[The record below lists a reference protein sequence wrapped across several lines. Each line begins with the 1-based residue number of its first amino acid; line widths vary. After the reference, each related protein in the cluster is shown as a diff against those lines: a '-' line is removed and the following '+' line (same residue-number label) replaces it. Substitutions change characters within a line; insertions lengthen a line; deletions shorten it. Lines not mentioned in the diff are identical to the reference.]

1 MLATELS
8 RVGVERAFMHRLDPW
23 HGTCNL
29 QFFAGSSGSQH
40 QGGCTAPLKLM
51 RAERGENGRC
61 ELPLLHTAGGLVG
74 GDQLSIN
81 LGLRPS
87 SRCLL
92 TSVAAQ
98 KVYGS
103 VGRSQLHPQGAW
115 ARQQVSAEL
124 DAGADLE
131 WLPQELV
138 LYADALFE
146 QNLGVTLPKNG
157 SFLSAEIVRL
167 GRTAANETLG
177 RGCWRSGIQIQR
189 QTSEGRRWELVDRL
203 EISGE
208 ALKSIH
214 GLNQQPV
221 FGTLVWAA
229 PFPLQTDLV
238 NTLLEAVRQDRNELE
253 GTMHCGVLPQ
263 GLIARYSGDS
273 SRDARFWFSR
283 IWARTRQARDLA
295 PPQIPRVWPLQ
306 EDPLE
311 A

>member
-1 MLATELS
+1 
-8 RVGVERAFMHRLDPW
+8 MHRLNPW

-29 QFFAGSSGSQH
+29 QFFEGSRGSQH
-40 QGGCTAPLKLM
+40 QGGCTSPLKLM

-74 GDQLSIN
+74 GDQLSVN
-81 LGLRPS
+81 LDLKPS

-115 ARQQVSAEL
+115 ARQQVAAEL

-138 LYADALFE
+138 LYANALFE
-146 QNLGVTLPKNG
+146 QNLSVILPKNG

-177 RGCWRSGIQIQR
+177 HGCWRSGIQIQR
-189 QTSEGRRWELVDRL
+189 QTSKGTCWELVDRL
-203 EISGE
+203 EISDE
-208 ALKSIH
+208 ALKSVH

-229 PFPLQTDLV
+229 PFPLQTDLI
-238 NTLLEAVRQDRNELE
+238 NTLLEDVRQDRNELE

-263 GLIARYSGDS
+263 GLIARYSGHS

-306 EDPLE
+306 EHPLG

>member
-1 MLATELS
+1 
-8 RVGVERAFMHRLDPW
+8 MHRLDPW

-29 QFFAGSSGSQH
+29 LFAEGRSGSQF

-81 LGLRPS
+81 LSLKS
-87 SRCLL
+87 NSRCLI

-103 VGRSQLHPQGAW
+103 VGRSQRHPRGAW
-115 ARQQVSAEL
+115 ARQQVVAEL
-124 DAGADLE
+124 DAESDLE

-146 QNLGVTLPKNG
+146 QNLSVTLPMDG

-177 RGCWRSGIQIQR
+177 RGCWRSGVQIQR
-189 QTSEGRRWELVDRL
+189 QTPEGQRWELVDRL
-203 EISGE
+203 EISDA
-208 ALKSIH
+208 ALKGIH

-229 PFPLQTDLV
+229 PFPLPTETI
-238 NTLLEAVRQDRNELE
+238 NTLIDDVRQDREDLE
-253 GTMHCGVLPQ
+253 GQMHCGVLPQ
-263 GLIARYSGDS
+263 GLIARYSGFS

-283 IWARTRQARDLA
+283 IWARTRRARDLA

-306 EDPLE
+306 EHPLK

>member
-1 MLATELS
+1 
-8 RVGVERAFMHRLDPW
+8 MHRLDPW

-81 LGLRPS
+81 LTLKRD
-87 SRCLL
+87 SRCLI

-103 VGRSQLHPQGAW
+103 VGRSKLNPQGAW
-115 ARQQVSAEL
+115 AHQNVKANL
-124 DAGADLE
+124 DAGSDLE

-146 QNLGVTLPKNG
+146 QNLSITLPLNG

-177 RGCWRSGIQIQR
+177 KGRWRSSIELQR
-189 QTSEGRRWELVDRL
+189 RTPEGRRWELVDRL
-203 EISGE
+203 EISDE
-208 ALKSIH
+208 ALNGVH

-229 PFPLQTDLV
+229 PFPLQTERI
-238 NTLLEAVRQDRNELE
+238 NTLLDAVREDRKELE
-253 GTMHCGVLPQ
+253 GSMHCGVLPQ
-263 GLIARYSGDS
+263 GLIARYSGLS

-283 IWARTRQARDLA
+283 IWARTRQARDLEA
-295 PPQIPRVWPLQ
+295 PQIPRVWPLQ
-306 EDPLE
+306 EHPLRS
-311 A
+311 

>member
-1 MLATELS
+1 
-8 RVGVERAFMHRLDPW
+8 MHRLNPW

-29 QFFAGSSGSQH
+29 QFFEGSRGSQH
-40 QGGCTAPLKLM
+40 QGGCTSPLKLM

-74 GDQLSIN
+74 GDQLSVN
-81 LGLRPS
+81 LDLKPS

-115 ARQQVSAEL
+115 ARQQVAAEL

-138 LYADALFE
+138 LYANALFE
-146 QNLGVTLPKNG
+146 QNLSVILPKNG

-177 RGCWRSGIQIQR
+177 HGCWRSGIQIQR
-189 QTSEGRRWELVDRL
+189 QTSKGTCWELVDRL
-203 EISGE
+203 EISDE
-208 ALKSIH
+208 ALKSVH

-229 PFPLQTDLV
+229 PFPLQTDLI
-238 NTLLEAVRQDRNELE
+238 NTLLEDVRQDRNELE
-253 GTMHCGVLPQ
+253 GIMHCGVLPQ
-263 GLIARYSGDS
+263 GLIARYSGHS

-306 EDPLE
+306 EHPLG

>member
-1 MLATELS
+1 
-8 RVGVERAFMHRLDPW
+8 MHRLNPW

-29 QFFAGSSGSQH
+29 QFFEGSRGSQH

-74 GDQLSIN
+74 GDQLSVN
-81 LGLRPS
+81 LDLKPS

-115 ARQQVSAEL
+115 ARQQVAAEL

-138 LYADALFE
+138 LYANALFE
-146 QNLGVTLPKNG
+146 QNLSVILPKNG

-177 RGCWRSGIQIQR
+177 HGCWRSGIQIQR
-189 QTSEGRRWELVDRL
+189 QTSKGTCWELVDRL
-203 EISGE
+203 EISDE
-208 ALKSIH
+208 ALKSVH

-229 PFPLQTDLV
+229 PFPLQTDLI
-238 NTLLEAVRQDRNELE
+238 NTLLEDVRQDRNELE

-263 GLIARYSGDS
+263 GLIARYSGHS

-306 EDPLE
+306 EHPLG

>member
-1 MLATELS
+1 
-8 RVGVERAFMHRLDPW
+8 
-23 HGTCNL
+23 
-29 QFFAGSSGSQH
+29 
-40 QGGCTAPLKLM
+40 M

-81 LGLRPS
+81 LNLKPN

-115 ARQQVSAEL
+115 ARQQVLAEL
-124 DAGADLE
+124 DTETDLE

-146 QNLGVTLPKNG
+146 QSLSVTLPMDG

-177 RGCWRSGIQIQR
+177 RGCWRSSLQIQR
-189 QTSEGRRWELVDRL
+189 QTAEGSRWELVDRL
-203 EISGE
+203 EISDA
-208 ALKSIH
+208 ALKGIH

-229 PFPLQTDLV
+229 PFPLPTDKI
-238 NTLLEAVRQDRNELE
+238 NTLLDEIRQDRNELK

-263 GLIARYSGDS
+263 GLIARYSGFS

-283 IWARTRQARDLA
+283 IWARTRQARALA

-306 EDPLE
+306 EQPLKT
-311 A
+311 

>member
-1 MLATELS
+1 
-8 RVGVERAFMHRLDPW
+8 MHRLNPW

-29 QFFAGSSGSQH
+29 QFFEGSRGCQH

-74 GDQLSIN
+74 GDQLSVN
-81 LGLRPS
+81 LDLKPS

-115 ARQQVSAEL
+115 ARQQVAAEL

-138 LYADALFE
+138 LYANALFE
-146 QNLGVTLPKNG
+146 QNLSVILPKNG

-177 RGCWRSGIQIQR
+177 HGCWRSGIQIQR
-189 QTSEGRRWELVDRL
+189 QTSKGTCWELVDRL
-203 EISGE
+203 EISDE
-208 ALKSIH
+208 ALKSVH

-229 PFPLQTDLV
+229 PFPLQTDLI
-238 NTLLEAVRQDRNELE
+238 NTLLEDVRQDRNELE

-263 GLIARYSGDS
+263 GLIARYSGHS

-306 EDPLE
+306 EHPLG

>member
-1 MLATELS
+1 
-8 RVGVERAFMHRLDPW
+8 
-23 HGTCNL
+23 
-29 QFFAGSSGSQH
+29 
-40 QGGCTAPLKLM
+40 M

-115 ARQQVSAEL
+115 ARQQVAAEL

-138 LYADALFE
+138 LYANALFE
-146 QNLGVTLPKNG
+146 QNLSVILPKNG

-177 RGCWRSGIQIQR
+177 HGCWRSGIQIQR
-189 QTSEGRRWELVDRL
+189 QTSKGTCWELVDRL
-203 EISGE
+203 EISDE
-208 ALKSIH
+208 ALKSVH

-229 PFPLQTDLV
+229 PFPLQTDLI
-238 NTLLEAVRQDRNELE
+238 NTLLEAIRQDRNELE

-306 EDPLE
+306 EDPLG

>member
-1 MLATELS
+1 
-8 RVGVERAFMHRLDPW
+8 
-23 HGTCNL
+23 
-29 QFFAGSSGSQH
+29 
-40 QGGCTAPLKLM
+40 
-51 RAERGENGRC
+51 
-61 ELPLLHTAGGLVG
+61 
-74 GDQLSIN
+74 
-81 LGLRPS
+81 
-87 SRCLL
+87 
-92 TSVAAQ
+92 VAAQ

-115 ARQQVSAEL
+115 ARQQVAAKL

-138 LYADALFE
+138 LYANALFE
-146 QNLGVTLPKNG
+146 QNLSVILPKNG

-177 RGCWRSGIQIQR
+177 HGCWRSGIQIQR
-189 QTSEGRRWELVDRL
+189 QTSKGTCWELVDRL
-203 EISGE
+203 EISDE
-208 ALKSIH
+208 ALKSVH

-229 PFPLQTDLV
+229 PFPLQTDLI
-238 NTLLEAVRQDRNELE
+238 NTLLEDVRQDRNELE

-263 GLIARYSGDS
+263 GLIARYSGHS

-306 EDPLE
+306 EHPLG

>member
-1 MLATELS
+1 
-8 RVGVERAFMHRLDPW
+8 MHRLDPW

-29 QFFAGSSGSQH
+29 LFAEGRNGSQF

-51 RAERGENGRC
+51 RAGRGENGRC

-81 LGLRPS
+81 LSLKS
-87 SRCLL
+87 NSRCLI

-103 VGRSQLHPQGAW
+103 VGRSQRHPPGAW
-115 ARQQVSAEL
+115 ARQQVVAEL
-124 DAGADLE
+124 DTESDLE

-146 QNLGVTLPKNG
+146 QNLSVTLPMDG

-177 RGCWRSGIQIQR
+177 RGCWRSGVQIQR
-189 QTSEGRRWELVDRL
+189 QTPEGQRWELVDRL
-203 EISGE
+203 EISDA
-208 ALKSIH
+208 ALKGIH

-229 PFPLQTDLV
+229 PFPLPTETI
-238 NTLLEAVRQDRNELE
+238 NTLLDDVRQDREDLE
-253 GTMHCGVLPQ
+253 GQMHCGVLPQ
-263 GLIARYSGDS
+263 GLIARYSGFS

-283 IWARTRQARDLA
+283 IWARTRRARDLA

-306 EDPLE
+306 ERPLR

>member
-1 MLATELS
+1 
-8 RVGVERAFMHRLDPW
+8 MHRLNPW

-29 QFFAGSSGSQH
+29 QFFEGSRGSQH
-40 QGGCTAPLKLM
+40 QGGCTSPLKLM

-74 GDQLSIN
+74 GDQLSVN

-115 ARQQVSAEL
+115 ARQQVAAEL

-138 LYADALFE
+138 LYANALFE
-146 QNLGVTLPKNG
+146 QNLSVILPKNG

-177 RGCWRSGIQIQR
+177 HGCWRSGIQIQR
-189 QTSEGRRWELVDRL
+189 QTSKGTCWELVDRL
-203 EISGE
+203 EISDE
-208 ALKSIH
+208 ALKSVH

-229 PFPLQTDLV
+229 PFPLQTDLI
-238 NTLLEAVRQDRNELE
+238 NTLLEDVRQDRNELE

-263 GLIARYSGDS
+263 GLIARYSGHS

-306 EDPLE
+306 EHPLG

>member
-1 MLATELS
+1 
-8 RVGVERAFMHRLDPW
+8 
-23 HGTCNL
+23 
-29 QFFAGSSGSQH
+29 
-40 QGGCTAPLKLM
+40 M

-74 GDQLSIN
+74 GDQLSVN
-81 LGLRPS
+81 LDLKPS

-115 ARQQVSAEL
+115 ARQQVAAEL

-138 LYADALFE
+138 LYANALFE
-146 QNLGVTLPKNG
+146 QNLSVILPKNG

-177 RGCWRSGIQIQR
+177 HGCWRSGIQIQR
-189 QTSEGRRWELVDRL
+189 QTSKGTCWELVDRL
-203 EISGE
+203 EISDE
-208 ALKSIH
+208 ALKSVH

-229 PFPLQTDLV
+229 PFPLQTDLI
-238 NTLLEAVRQDRNELE
+238 NTLLEDVRQDLNELE
-253 GTMHCGVLPQ
+253 GTMHCSVLPQ
-263 GLIARYSGDS
+263 GLIARYSGHS

-306 EDPLE
+306 EHPLG

>member
-1 MLATELS
+1 
-8 RVGVERAFMHRLDPW
+8 MHRLDPW

-81 LGLRPS
+81 LGLRPN

-115 ARQQVSAEL
+115 ARQQVLAEL
-124 DAGADLE
+124 DANSDLE

-146 QNLGVTLPKNG
+146 QNLSVTLPMDG

-177 RGCWRSGIQIQR
+177 RGCWRSGLQIQR

-203 EISGE
+203 EITDE
-208 ALKSIH
+208 ALKAIH

-229 PFPLQTDLV
+229 PFPLKTDLI
-238 NTLLEAVRQDRNELE
+238 NTILEDVRQDRNELE

-263 GLIARYSGDS
+263 GLIARYSGES

-283 IWARTRQARDLA
+283 IWARTRQARNLA
-295 PPQIPRVWPLQ
+295 APQIPRVWPLQ
-306 EDPLE
+306 EHPLRT
-311 A
+311 

>member
-1 MLATELS
+1 
-8 RVGVERAFMHRLDPW
+8 
-23 HGTCNL
+23 
-29 QFFAGSSGSQH
+29 
-40 QGGCTAPLKLM
+40 M
-51 RAERGENGRC
+51 RAERGVNGRC

-81 LGLRPS
+81 LNLKPN

-115 ARQQVSAEL
+115 ARQQVLAEL
-124 DAGADLE
+124 EAETDLE

-146 QNLGVTLPKNG
+146 QSLSVTLPMDG

-177 RGCWRSGIQIQR
+177 QGCWRSSIELQR
-189 QTSEGRRWELVDRL
+189 RTPEGKRWELVDKL
-203 EISGE
+203 EISNA
-208 ALKSIH
+208 ALKGVH

-229 PFPLQTDLV
+229 PFPLPTDKL
-238 NTLLEAVRQDRNELE
+238 NSLLNDVRQDRKGLE
-253 GTMHCGVLPQ
+253 GSMHCGVLPQ
-263 GLIARYSGDS
+263 GLIARYSGFS

-283 IWARTRQARDLA
+283 IWARTRRARNLA
-295 PPQIPRVWPLQ
+295 APQIPRVWPLQ
-306 EDPLE
+306 EHPLRP
-311 A
+311 

>member
-1 MLATELS
+1 
-8 RVGVERAFMHRLDPW
+8 
-23 HGTCNL
+23 
-29 QFFAGSSGSQH
+29 
-40 QGGCTAPLKLM
+40 M

-74 GDQLSIN
+74 GDQLSVN
-81 LGLRPS
+81 LDLKPS

-115 ARQQVSAEL
+115 ARQQVAAEL

-138 LYADALFE
+138 LYANALFE
-146 QNLGVTLPKNG
+146 QNLSVILPKNG

-177 RGCWRSGIQIQR
+177 HGCWRSGIQIQR
-189 QTSEGRRWELVDRL
+189 QTSKGTCWELVDRL
-203 EISGE
+203 EISDE
-208 ALKSIH
+208 ALKSVH

-229 PFPLQTDLV
+229 PFPLQTDLI
-238 NTLLEAVRQDRNELE
+238 NTLLDDVRQDRNELE

-263 GLIARYSGDS
+263 GLIARYSGHS

-306 EDPLE
+306 EHPLG

>member
-1 MLATELS
+1 
-8 RVGVERAFMHRLDPW
+8 MHQLDPW
-23 HGTCNL
+23 HGTCDL

-51 RAERGENGRC
+51 RAEQGENGRC

-74 GDQLSIN
+74 GDQLRIN
-81 LGLRPS
+81 LALRPS
-87 SRCLL
+87 SRCLI

-103 VGRSQLHPQGAW
+103 VGRSQLNPQGAW
-115 ARQQVSAEL
+115 AHQNVRADLEPGS
-124 DAGADLE
+124 DLE

-138 LYADALFE
+138 LYANALFE
-146 QNLGVTLPKNG
+146 QNLSVTLPMDG

-167 GRTAANETLG
+167 GRTAANETLAQ
-177 RGCWRSGIQIQR
+177 GCWRSGVQIQR
-189 QTSEGRRWELVDRL
+189 RTPEGLRWELVDRL
-203 EISGE
+203 EISNE
-208 ALKSIH
+208 ALSATH

-229 PFPLQTDLV
+229 PFPLQTDRM
-238 NTLLEAVRQDRNELE
+238 NTLLDEVRKDREKLE
-253 GTMHCGVLPQ
+253 GQMHCGVLPQ
-263 GLIARYSGDS
+263 GLIARYSGFS

-283 IWARTRQARDLA
+283 IWARTRQTRELA

-306 EDPLE
+306 EHPLRP
-311 A
+311 

>member
-1 MLATELS
+1 M
-8 RVGVERAFMHRLDPW
+8 
-23 HGTCNL
+23 
-29 QFFAGSSGSQH
+29 
-40 QGGCTAPLKLM
+40 
-51 RAERGENGRC
+51 
-61 ELPLLHTAGGLVG
+61 G
-74 GDQLSIN
+74 GDQLSVN
-81 LGLRPS
+81 LGLRPG
-87 SRCLL
+87 SRGLL

-115 ARQQVSAEL
+115 ARQQVLAEL
-124 DAGADLE
+124 DTETDLE

-146 QNLGVTLPKNG
+146 QNLSVTLPMDG

-177 RGCWRSGIQIQR
+177 RGCWRSSLQIQR
-189 QTSEGRRWELVDRL
+189 QTAVGRRCELVDRL
-203 EISGE
+203 EISDA
-208 ALKSIH
+208 ALKGVH

-229 PFPLQTDLV
+229 PFPLPTDKL
-238 NTLLEAVRQDRNELE
+238 NTLLDDIRQDRNELK
-253 GTMHCGVLPQ
+253 GTMQCGVLPQ
-263 GLIARYSGDS
+263 GLIARYSGFS

-283 IWARTRQARDLA
+283 IWARTRQARALA
-295 PPQIPRVWPLQ
+295 APKIPRVWPLQ
-306 EDPLE
+306 EDPLK